1 MISITNCKLICI
13 EKFGYTLSI
22 FNGFIIFW
30 ILLGAITFI
39 YLFFVSAPYGRHIRK
54 GWGRNISA
62 RAGWVIMES
71 PCVLIMLIYAF
82 IVKDDLESLHIIFL
96 SLWLLHYVHRSFI
109 YPFVIDMTNPKMP
122 ISIAVS
128 AFFFNIVNVNLQA
141 FGIYYLTDYSQDW
154 MYSYIFFFGFFIF
167 LIGMYI
173 NIKSDYLIVALRRD
187 KGPGYHL
194 PSKFMHKYISSP
206 NYFGEIIEWLGWA
219 ILTWS
224 ISGAV
229 FALWTIANL
238 FPRALAHHKWY
249 KEKFDDY
256 PSNRKAII
264 PGII

>member
-22 FNGFIIFW
+22 FNSFIIFW

-71 PCVLIMLIYAF
+71 PCVLIMLIYTF
-82 IVKDDLESLHIIFL
+82 IVKDNLESLHIIFL

-122 ISIAVS
+122 IGIAMS

-154 MYSYIFFFGFFIF
+154 MYSYIFFFGLFIF

-173 NIKSDYLIVALRRD
+173 NIKSDYHIIALRRD

-206 NYFGEIIEWLGWA
+206 NYFGEIIEWLVWS

>member
-1 MISITNCKLICI
+1 M
-13 EKFGYTLSI
+13 SI
-22 FNGFIIFW
+22 FNSFIIFW
-30 ILLGAITFI
+30 VVVATITFI

-62 RAGWVIMES
+62 RAGWVVMES

-154 MYSYIFFFGFFIF
+154 MYSYIFFFGLFIF

>member
-62 RAGWVIMES
+62 RAGWLIMES

-154 MYSYIFFFGFFIF
+154 MYSYIFFFGLFIF

>member
-1 MISITNCKLICI
+1 M
-13 EKFGYTLSI
+13 
-22 FNGFIIFW
+22 
-30 ILLGAITFI
+30 LGAITFI

-82 IVKDDLESLHIIFL
+82 IVKDNLESLHIIFL

-154 MYSYIFFFGFFIF
+154 MYSYIFFFGLFIF

>member
-62 RAGWVIMES
+62 RAGWLIMES

-82 IVKDDLESLHIIFL
+82 IVKDNLESLHIIFL

-154 MYSYIFFFGFFIF
+154 MYSYIFFFGLFIF

>member
-1 MISITNCKLICI
+1 VVAT
-13 EKFGYTLSI
+13 
-22 FNGFIIFW
+22 
-30 ILLGAITFI
+30 ITFI

-62 RAGWVIMES
+62 RAGWVVMES

-154 MYSYIFFFGFFIF
+154 MYSYIFFFGLFIF

>member
-1 MISITNCKLICI
+1 M
-13 EKFGYTLSI
+13 SI
-22 FNGFIIFW
+22 FNSFIIFW
-30 ILLGAITFI
+30 VVIAAITFI

-54 GWGRNISA
+54 GWGKNISA

-71 PCVLIMLIYAF
+71 PCVVIMITYAF
-82 IVKDDLESLHIIFL
+82 IVRDDLQTIHVIFL
-96 SLWLLHYVHRSFI
+96 SLWLLHYIHRSLI

-122 ISIAVS
+122 ISIAIS
-128 AFFFNIVNVNLQA
+128 AFSFNVVNVNLQA
-141 FGIYYLTDYSQDW
+141 FGIYYLTEYATDW
-154 MYSYIFFFGFFIF
+154 MYNYIFYLGLVVFF
-167 LIGMYI
+167 IGMYI
-173 NIKSDYLIVALRRD
+173 NIKSDYLVIALRKS

-194 PSKFMHKYISSP
+194 PTKFMHKYISSP

-238 FPRALAHHKWY
+238 FPRAFAHHQWY
-249 KEKFDDY
+249 KEKFPDY
-256 PSNRKAII
+256 PKNRKAII

>member
-1 MISITNCKLICI
+1 M
-13 EKFGYTLSI
+13 
-22 FNGFIIFW
+22 
-30 ILLGAITFI
+30 GATTFI
-39 YLFFVSAPYGRHIRK
+39 YLFFESAPYGRHIRK

-71 PCVLIMLIYAF
+71 PCVLVMLIYTF
-82 IVKDDLESLHIIFL
+82 IVKDNLESLHIIFL

-154 MYSYIFFFGFFIF
+154 MYSYIFFFGLFIF

>member
-71 PCVLIMLIYAF
+71 PCVLIMLIYTF
-82 IVKDDLESLHIIFL
+82 IVKDNLESLHIIFL

-154 MYSYIFFFGFFIF
+154 MYSYIFFFGLFIF

-238 FPRALAHHKWY
+238 FPRAIAHHKWY

>member
-62 RAGWVIMES
+62 RAGWVVMES
-71 PCVLIMLIYAF
+71 PCVLIMLIYTF
-82 IVKDDLESLHIIFL
+82 IVKDNLESLHIIFL

-154 MYSYIFFFGFFIF
+154 MYSYIFFFGLFIF

>member
-1 MISITNCKLICI
+1 M
-13 EKFGYTLSI
+13 SI

-62 RAGWVIMES
+62 RAGWVVMES

-154 MYSYIFFFGFFIF
+154 MYSYIFFFGLFIF

-238 FPRALAHHKWY
+238 FPRAIAHHKWY

>member
-82 IVKDDLESLHIIFL
+82 IVKDNLESLHIIFL

-154 MYSYIFFFGFFIF
+154 MYSYIFFFGLFIF

>member
-1 MISITNCKLICI
+1 MSIYN
-13 EKFGYTLSI
+13 S
-22 FNGFIIFW
+22 FIIFW
-30 ILLGAITFI
+30 VLVGVITFV

-54 GWGRNISA
+54 GWGKNISA

-71 PCVLIMLIYAF
+71 PCVIIMSIYAF
-82 IVKDDLESLHIIFL
+82 IVRDNLETLHIIFL
-96 SLWLLHYVHRSFI
+96 SLWLLHYIHRSFI

-122 ISIAVS
+122 ISIASS

-141 FGIYYLTDYSQDW
+141 FGIYYFIEYSQEW
-154 MYSYIFFFGFFIF
+154 
-167 LIGMYI
+167 MYI
-173 NIKSDYLIVALRRD
+173 NIKSDYLIITLRKN

-194 PSKFMHKYISSP
+194 PTKFLHKYISSP

-249 KEKFDDY
+249 KNNFDDY

>member
-82 IVKDDLESLHIIFL
+82 IVKDNLESLHIIFL

-154 MYSYIFFFGFFIF
+154 MYSYIFFFGLFIF

-238 FPRALAHHKWY
+238 FPRAIAHHKWY

>member
-154 MYSYIFFFGFFIF
+154 IYSYIFFFGLFIF